1 MTQDFKELMKELKA
15 RKFRPIY
22 FLEGDESWF
31 IDEISNYIE
40 KNVLSEAEQGFNQ
53 MVMYGKDSDVGTII
67 SSAKRYPMMASHQ
80 VVMVKEAQFLR
91 DIHKLE
97 SYIDQPMPSTV
108 LVLNYKQKKL
118 DGRKKFGKKVKQSKD
133 AVLFSAK
140 KLYDNQ
146 VPDWI
151 RGYVVGK
158 KYKVNDEVLQ
168 LLAENLG
175 NNISNIA
182 NELDKLFLNTPK
194 GSEITPQMVEEHIGI
209 NRDYN
214 IFQFQKAL
222 AFRETSKAFR
232 IVSYFAANPKI
243 APIPLMMGT
252 LYKFYSNLYLMHH
265 HPNYNDRETQQLLGL
280 SSPYFVKEYRIAAR
294 NYPLNVVAKNLSV
307 LLKYDLKYKG
317 VDQFDNSPATILSE
331 MTYHLLDV

>member
-1 MTQDFKELMKELKA
+1 MTQDFKELMRELKA
-15 RKFRPIY
+15 RTFRPIY
-22 FLEGDESWF
+22 FLEGEESWF
-31 IDEISNYIE
+31 IDEISNFLE

-53 MVMYGKDSDVGTII
+53 LVMYGKDSDVNSIVST
-67 SSAKRYPMMASHQ
+67 ARRYPMMASHQ
-80 VVMVKEAQFLR
+80 VVIVKEAQFLR
-91 DIHKLE
+91 DIEKLS
-97 SYIDQPMPSTV
+97 SYIEQPMPSTV

-118 DGRKKFGKKVKQSKD
+118 DGRKKLGKLIKKSKG
-133 AVLFSAK
+133 AVLFTAK

-146 VPDWI
+146 VPSWI
-151 RGYVVGK
+151 KGYVTGR
-158 KYKVNDEVLQ
+158 KYKVNEEVLQ

-222 AFRETSKAFR
+222 ALRETSKAFR
-232 IVSYFAANPKI
+232 IVSYFAQNPKI

-294 NYPLNVVAKNLSV
+294 NYPLKLVTKNLSI
-307 LLKYDLKYKG
+307 LLQYDLKYKG
-317 VDQFDNSPATILSE
+317 VEQFDNSPNTILGE
-331 MTYHLLDV
+331 MTYHLLDF